1 MVMPILRLTDNPKFD
16 LIEELIDFVDQ
27 ILEVPS
33 GKRST
38 GHSSGSEYI
47 AYQRACSPM

>member
-27 ILEVPS
+27 IFEV
-33 GKRST
+33 RIT
-38 GHSSGSEYI
+38 RFI
-47 AYQRACSPM
+47 LMCS